1 MKRVLLLGGG
11 HAHLGVLA
19 ALARRRLA
27 GAELM
32 LVTPRATLVYS
43 GMVPGLVAGHYA
55 EGQCRIAL
63 APLAAAAGVSLVTGT
78 AVALDAASRGVRLA
92 DGRTA
97 EYDLLSIDTG
107 AEQRRDRLPGADEHA
122 LFVRPI
128 EAFVRGQPRLEELA
142 AERTLDIVV
151 LGGGAAGF
159 ELALALQ
166 QRLNGDAHGRDGG
179 HARVALVTGGAE
191 PLAGYPAAVMRDGAR
206 VLAARRITV
215 FRDAAA
221 AVDAQAVHLASG
233 ARLACDAAIVATGAE
248 APAWLA
254 GSGLA
259 LCARGFVRTG
269 PGLQSVSHAEVFAAG
284 DVATRDD
291 APHPKSGVYAVRA
304 GPPLA
309 LNLRRAVEG
318 LPLQPWR
325 PQARTLNLLSCGERR
340 AIAAWGGLSL
350 PEWGFGGLAW
360 WWKDRIDRGFIARFG
375 LPMAGA
381 GAGAAPTSLVRTEG
395 DHQP

>member
-11 HAHLGVLA
+11 HAHLLVLA
-19 ALARRRLA
+19 ELARQRLA
-27 GAELM
+27 RAEVM
-32 LVTPRATLVYS
+32 LLTPQAELVYS
-43 GMVPGLVAGHYA
+43 GMVPGLVAGHYTA
-55 EGQCRIAL
+55 EQCRIAL
-63 APLAAAAGVSLVTGT
+63 APMAAAAGVTLVAGT
-78 AVALDAASRGVRLA
+78 AVGLDTASRSLRLA

-107 AEQRRDRLPGADEHA
+107 SEQRRDRVAGAGEHA

-128 EAFVRGQPRLEELA
+128 EAFVQGQQRLVDA
-142 AERTLDIVV
+142 AALSVLDVVV

-159 ELALALQ
+159 ELALAVQ
-166 QRLNGDAHGRDGG
+166 HRLSGDVRRGSAER
-179 HARVALVTGGAE
+179 ARVALVTGGPE

-215 FRDAAA
+215 FREPAVAIDAR
-221 AVDAQAVHLASG
+221 AVHLASG
-233 ARLACDAAIVATGAE
+233 ARLACDQAIVATGAE

-259 LCARGFVRTG
+259 LTERGFVRTR
-269 PGLQSVSHAEVFAAG
+269 PTLQSVSHPEVFAAG

-318 LPLQPWR
+318 LPLQPYR
-325 PQARTLNLLSCGERR
+325 PQARTLNLLSCGGRR
-340 AIAAWGGLSL
+340 AISVWGGLSL
-350 PEWGFGGLAW
+350 PEHGFGRLAW
-360 WWKDRIDRGFIARFG
+360 WWKDRIDRGFIARFAE
-375 LPMAGA
+375 PVAGS
-381 GAGAAPTSLVRTEG
+381 GASPSLARPEG

>member
-1 MKRVLLLGGG
+1 MKRLLLLGGG

-19 ALARRRLA
+19 ALARLPLA
-27 GAELM
+27 GTEVM
-32 LVTPRATLVYS
+32 LLTPHTELVYS
-43 GMVPGLVAGHYA
+43 GMVPGLVAGHYTA
-55 EGQCRIAL
+55 AQCRIAL
-63 APLAAAAGVSLVTGT
+63 APLAAAAGVSLVVGT
-78 AVALDAASRGVRLA
+78 AVALDAASRSLRLA

-97 EYDLLSIDTG
+97 AYELLSIDTG
-107 AEQRRDRLPGADEHA
+107 SEQRRDRVAGAGEHA

-128 EAFVRGQPRLEELA
+128 EAFVQGQQRLADA
-142 AERTLDIVV
+142 AARQSLDVVV

-159 ELALALQ
+159 ELALAVQ
-166 QRLNGDAHGRDGG
+166 RRLNSAPGAAEER
-179 HARVALVTGGAE
+179 ARVALVTGGPE

-215 FRDAAA
+215 FREAAV
-221 AVDAQAVHLASG
+221 AVDARSVQLASG
-233 ARLACDAAIVATGAE
+233 ARLACNTAIVATGAE

-254 GSGLA
+254 DSGLA
-259 LCARGFVRTG
+259 LTERGFVRTG
-269 PGLQSVSHAEVFAAG
+269 PTLQSVSHPEVFAAG

-318 LPLQPWR
+318 LPLQAHR
-325 PQARTLNLLSCGERR
+325 PQARTLNLLSCGGRR
-340 AIAAWGGLSL
+340 AIAVWGGLSL
-350 PEWGFGGLAW
+350 GERGFGGLAW
-360 WWKDRIDRGFIARFG
+360 WWKDRIDRGFIARFAA
-375 LPMAGA
+375 PVAGS
-381 GAGAAPTSLVRTEG
+381 GAAPPSLARTEG